1 LDLINKKKPGRITKS
16 EYSSLRIEYIREL
29 FRKYPRLSK
38 LKYEPIK
45 IGKTS
50 LNKYLGNFF
59 FIPAVQDIEEE
70 TRYTARGKKNLNSLM
85 NYVLDQMQN
94 PKRKK
99 EKEEEIQKVIKE
111 IYHIGEKSSEIYELE
126 NVLNEELK
134 TFDNSKLSFDAEL
147 PDLSKLIRD
156 SLKIYID
163 DGISTEVYDKGHGL
177 QRYFMVILFK
187 VWSEKLPEMRL
198 KQEKEKEKEGIPE
211 EEMEEAV
218 EEREEPEEEQKKEE
232 ELPEEKK
239 EKQAETPEEQ
249 LKEDETE
256 SRESEGV
263 KEEMEEEEEI
273 PEEKQEEM
281 EEESVKPEIEVQ
293 EKEKKEVQEE
303 KKEEEVPSDEEEKAG
318 SEEEKTK
325 KKGKKDKK
333 EQKGEEKKS
342 KK

>member
-1 LDLINKKKPGRITKS
+1 MKVILKQDVENLGSKGDIVDIAPGFGRNYLIPKKIALEVTSSNMKMIEIERRALKKRLEKERQSFEGLIQKLNQVVLTFKRKSGEKDMIFGSVSSSDIKDALDELGFEIDKKKILLEEPMKRLGN
-16 EYSSLRIEYIREL
+16 YSV
-29 FRKYPRLSK
+29 
-38 LKYEPIK
+38 PIK
-45 IGKTS
+45 IFHEDRAEIK
-50 LNKYLGNFF
+50 
-59 FIPAVQDIEEE
+59 VE
-70 TRYTARGKKNLNSLM
+70 
-85 NYVLDQMQN
+85 VLK
-94 PKRKK
+94 P
-99 EKEEEIQKVIKE
+99 EEEI
-111 IYHIGEKSSEIYELE
+111 
-126 NVLNEELK
+126 
-134 TFDNSKLSFDAEL
+134 
-147 PDLSKLIRD
+147 
-156 SLKIYID
+156 
-163 DGISTEVYDKGHGL
+163 
-177 QRYFMVILFK
+177 
-187 VWSEKLPEMRL
+187 
-198 KQEKEKEKEGIPE
+198 EKEKEKEGIPE
-211 EEMEEAV
+211 EKMEEAV

-263 KEEMEEEEEI
+263 KEEIEEEEEI
-273 PEEKQEEM
+273 PEEKQEEI

-303 KKEEEVPSDEEEKAG
+303 KKEEEIPSDEEEKAG

>member
-1 LDLINKKKPGRITKS
+1 MKVILKQDVENLGSKGDIVDVAPGFGRNYLIPKKIALEVTSSNMKMIEIERRALKKRLEKERQSFEGLIQKLNQVALTFKRKSGEKDMIFGSVSSSDIKDALHELGFEIDKKKILL
-16 EYSSLRIEYIREL
+16 E
-29 FRKYPRLSK
+29 
-38 LKYEPIK
+38 EPIK
-45 IGKTS
+45 R
-50 LNKYLGNFF
+50 LGNYSVPIKIFQEDRAE
-59 FIPAVQDIEEE
+59 IKVE
-70 TRYTARGKKNLNSLM
+70 
-85 NYVLDQMQN
+85 VLK
-94 PKRKK
+94 P
-99 EKEEEIQKVIKE
+99 EEEI
-111 IYHIGEKSSEIYELE
+111 
-126 NVLNEELK
+126 EE
-134 TFDNSKLSFDAEL
+134 
-147 PDLSKLIRD
+147 
-156 SLKIYID
+156 
-163 DGISTEVYDKGHGL
+163 
-177 QRYFMVILFK
+177 
-187 VWSEKLPEMRL
+187 
-198 KQEKEKEKEGIPE
+198 EKEKEGIPE
-211 EEMEEAV
+211 EKMEEAV

-263 KEEMEEEEEI
+263 KEEIEEEEEI
-273 PEEKQEEM
+273 PEEKQEEI

-303 KKEEEVPSDEEEKAG
+303 KKEEEIPSDEEEKAG